1 MTMMLRR
8 RTIHIVDDDAAVR
21 RALDRLIRSAGF
33 ATALYDT
40 SFALLQAA
48 PGLQAASGPLT
59 GCILLD
65 IRLPGMDGLELQVRL
80 RDLGVDLPVVAM
92 TGDGDVPT
100 AVRAMKSG
108 AYDFLEKPF
117 SEEQLFDAIEAAL
130 SDRRARAVNGE
141 ATAAAARIAELSPRE
156 REVLA
161 ALTAGHAQKTI
172 AHELG
177 ISVRTVEV
185 HRARMLRRL
194 GTRRLAEA
202 IRLAVMAE
210 LDRRCPA

>member
-1 MTMMLRR
+1 
-8 RTIHIVDDDAAVR
+8 
-21 RALDRLIRSAGF
+21 
-33 ATALYDT
+33 
-40 SFALLQAA
+40 
-48 PGLQAASGPLT
+48 
-59 GCILLD
+59 
-65 IRLPGMDGLELQVRL
+65 MDGLELQVRL